1 DIYSP
6 IEEIIDNGFGIALI
20 YYKDIVNDN
29 LHGDYSDGLAK
40 LYVDENKRDPHEWG
54 KIGMWA
60 YAGSRAMDYL
70 LTRDDVDHKH
80 IAVAG
85 HSRLGKAAL
94 WCAAQDER
102 FFMAISNNS
111 GIEGAAITKHS
122 TGERISAFLKAG
134 SWDWFCERFK
144 EDSGHENSL
153 PYD

>member
-1 DIYSP
+1 AIHQRIDIKFGTPNGEFSFPLNLFLPKNIEKAPLFLHITFRSDMPDIYSP

-70 LTRDDVDHKH
+70 
-80 IAVAG
+80 
-85 HSRLGKAAL
+85 
-94 WCAAQDER
+94 
-102 FFMAISNNS
+102 
-111 GIEGAAITKHS
+111 
-122 TGERISAFLKAG
+122 
-134 SWDWFCERFK
+134 
-144 EDSGHENSL
+144 
-153 PYD
+153 